1 MKRLTVLGYTKRF
14 TPIFILVLSLV
25 VLSCKETKKEGSSK
39 DLSAAAFLGNP
50 EYSAISYGGYR
61 TNSREVQPTI
71 TQIKADLQILHAM
84 GVRIVRT
91 YNLQFEHSPNVV
103 KAIAELRKE
112 DPNFEMYVMLGTWID
127 CKDAWTEKPDHSQ
140 ESLANNSS
148 EIEKAIALTNEY
160 PEIIKIIAV
169 GNEAMVHW
177 AWSYHVAPAVIL
189 KWVKHLQQLKRE
201 GQLPKN
207 LWITSSDNFASWG
220 GGDTSYH
227 TEDLTKL
234 MAAVDYISVHTY
246 PFHDT
251 HHNPSFWKEAPGN
264 NLTTK
269 EERIDFSMEQATNYA
284 KMQYAQVKTHMQ
296 SLGIDKPIHI
306 GETGWSSNA
315 INLFDK
321 KGSRAADEYKQAL
334 YYNKMHAWAKENK
347 ITCFYFSAF
356 DEPWKDP
363 NGLDASENNFGL
375 FTVDGKAKFALWPLV
390 DQGVFKGL
398 RREEAGAEIGKT
410 FNGELSSLL
419 NQTHQPN
426 YTP

>member
-1 MKRLTVLGYTKRF
+1 MKRFVVYRRTNKRALSVVL
-14 TPIFILVLSLV
+14 LLSLF
-25 VLSCKETKKEGSSK
+25 VLSCTGSTNGSVQK
-39 DLSAAAFLGNP
+39 NRPAAEILGNP
-50 EYSAISYGGYR
+50 AFPAISYGGYR

-160 PEIIKIIAV
+160 PEIIKIITV

-177 AWSYHVAPAVIL
+177 ACSYHVAPAVIL
-189 KWVKHLQQLKRE
+189 KWVNHLQQLKKE

-220 GGDTSYH
+220 GGDASYH

-251 HHNPSFWKEAPGN
+251 HHNPSFWKKVPGN

-269 EERIDFSMEQATNYA
+269 EERIDFAMEQANNYA
-284 KMQYAQVKTHMQ
+284 KMQYVQVKTHMQ

-321 KGSRAADEYKQAL
+321 NGSRAADEYKQAL
-334 YYNKMHAWAKENK
+334 YYNKMRAWAKENK

-398 RREEAGAEIGKT
+398 RREENGTEIGKT
-410 FNGELSSLL
+410 FNGELSTLL

>member
-1 MKRLTVLGYTKRF
+1 MKRFVVYRRTNKRA
-14 TPIFILVLSLV
+14 LSVMLLLSLF
-25 VLSCKETKKEGSSK
+25 VLSCTGSTNGSVQK
-39 DLSAAAFLGNP
+39 NRTAAEILGNP
-50 EYSAISYGGYR
+50 AFPAISYGGYR

-189 KWVKHLQQLKRE
+189 KWVNHLQQLKADKK
-201 GQLPKN
+201 LPQE

-220 GGDTSYH
+220 GGDASYH

-321 KGSRAADEYKQAL
+321 NGSRAADEYKQAL

-398 RREEAGAEIGKT
+398 RREENGTEIGKT
-410 FNGELSSLL
+410 FNGELSTLL